1 MRTLLIIVV
10 LILLVLL
17 ARNCYFTVGPT
28 EYAYVTYFGEPVATY
43 DGSDAQNDAG
53 FHLRWPW
60 PIYTVRKVD
69 RRLLQFDLPIRS
81 VQFRAPKSKD
91 SLSAEVGSLALVQGY
106 VCWRIPNKE
115 AVDIFI
121 RNHDTI
127 QNAEAFLSVEITG
140 RLEAELRQLN
150 LEDLIN
156 EKNPDVVRQ
165 TLQKVRNALIS
176 EGSELNA
183 KLKKQGIELVDVRLR
198 RLAYPMSVHPTI
210 YDRIREER
218 DSKVQE
224 KEIETMKKVKKIETD
239 TATEVSRLEN
249 EAKNEKQ
256 KLEGAAQA
264 AVIKINNEARS
275 KAPDFFKI
283 YRGLQ
288 FLRQTLTNNR
298 GILWRSTK
306 EPFWDM
312 LGSKPSSNDK
322 SGGKK

>member
-1 MRTLLIIVV
+1 MRIVLLIIVLV
-10 LILLVLL
+10 LLVLL

-43 DGSDAQNDAG
+43 DGADAENDAG
-53 FHLRWPW
+53 LHLRWPW

-81 VQFRAPKSKD
+81 VQFRAPKSQD
-91 SLSAEVGSLALVQGY
+91 ALSAEVGSLALVQGY
-106 VCWRIPNKE
+106 VCWRVPDKE
-115 AVDIFI
+115 AVDVFI

-127 QNAEAFLSVEITG
+127 KNAEAFLSVEITG

-156 EKNPDVVRQ
+156 EKNPVVVRE
-165 TLQKVRNALIS
+165 TLQKVRQSLIS
-176 EGSELNA
+176 EGSELRS
-183 KLKKQGIELVDVRLR
+183 KLEKQGIAVVDVRIR

-224 KEIETMKKVKKIETD
+224 KEIETMVKVKEIETK
-239 TATEVSRLEN
+239 TSKEVSRLET
-249 EAKNEKQ
+249 EAKAAKQ
-256 KLEGAAQA
+256 LYEGEAQA
-264 AVIKINNEARS
+264 KVIEINNKARS
-275 KAPDFFKI
+275 QAPEFFKI
-283 YRGLQ
+283 YRGIQ

-306 EPFWDM
+306 EPFWDL
-312 LGSKPSSNDK
+312 LGSQSSSTEK
-322 SGGKK
+322 SGGQK